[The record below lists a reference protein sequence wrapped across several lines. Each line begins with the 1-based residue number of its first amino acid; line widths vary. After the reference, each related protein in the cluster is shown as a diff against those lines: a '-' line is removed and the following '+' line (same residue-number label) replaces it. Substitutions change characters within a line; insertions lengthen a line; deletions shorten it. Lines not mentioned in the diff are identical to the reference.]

1 VVEGFANAAG
11 EMPARDAS
19 VGAPARPL
27 TAGDTGRVR
36 LARWAWP
43 AALAVAAVVLF
54 LCYLRLSRTVQN
66 GSDGA
71 DQALQAWDMLHG
83 NWLLRGWTVGDVSYY
98 TTELP
103 EYIVVELI
111 RGLGPDV
118 IHVAAAVTYTLLVL
132 LAAVAAKGRATGREG
147 MVRALIASG
156 ILLAPQLDHGIALLI
171 QQPDHIGTQV
181 PLLVIFIVLDRA
193 QRSPGGTTPPVPLVR
208 GRWYI
213 PAAIAVMLTW
223 VTVAD
228 RVAVFD
234 AALPLVAVCGLR
246 AFWALVHDRKPL
258 ASLWFEVSLIAAGI
272 VSFGASV
279 LVVSAIQHL
288 GGYTPLPLITT
299 RASARDIPP
308 HLMLTIKGILT
319 LYGANFG
326 GLSPGVA
333 VAMAVVH
340 LAGLALALWG
350 VGRAF
355 RRFFSTSDLIVPVLA
370 TGIVINLAAYIF
382 SVRPVTWFDTREILA
397 VLPFGA
403 VLAGRLLAEPLAR
416 ARLVPVLA
424 GVLAGY
430 ALALGYGVAQP
441 SAAADG
447 EYPVVGWL
455 EAHHLSTG
463 LGTYTESN
471 LITLDSGGRV
481 AVRTVSWWPSGAVPR
496 AYESEASWY
505 DPRLSYAN
513 FVVVNL
519 ADSHGISAIPRR
531 DILALAGPPA
541 HTYHYKTF
549 IIMVWNHNLL
559 ADLGT
564 PPSPFPGNLLNPATS
579 APTTPA
585 SVHQPH

>member
-1 VVEGFANAAG
+1 
-11 EMPARDAS
+11 
-19 VGAPARPL
+19 
-27 TAGDTGRVR
+27 
-36 LARWAWP
+36 
-43 AALAVAAVVLF
+43 VAAVVLF
-54 LCYLRLSRTVQN
+54 LCYLRLSRTVPN

-132 LAAVAAKGRATGREG
+132 LAALLAKGRATGREG
-147 MVRALIASG
+147 VIRALIASG
-156 ILLAPQLDHGIALLI
+156 ILLAPQLYNGIALLI

-193 QRSPGGTTPPVPLVR
+193 QCLPGGTTPPVRPAR

-223 VTVAD
+223 VMVAD

-234 AALPLVAVCGLR
+234 AALPLVAVCGIR
-246 AFWALVHDRKPL
+246 AFWALIHDRKPL
-258 ASLWFEVSLIAAGI
+258 ASLWFEFSLMAAGI
-272 VSFGASV
+272 FSFVASL
-279 LVVSAIQHL
+279 LVVSAIKHL

-299 RASARDIPP
+299 AAAARDIPA
-308 HLMLTIKGILT
+308 HLVLTIEGILT
-319 LYGANFG
+319 VYGANFS
-326 GLSPGVA
+326 GLSSGVA
-333 VAMAVVH
+333 VAIALVH

-350 VGRAF
+350 FCRAF
-355 RRFFSTSDLIVPVLA
+355 RRFFSADLIVPVLA

-382 SVRPVTWFDTREILA
+382 SVRPASWFDTREILA

-424 GVLAGY
+424 GVLVGY
-430 ALALGYGVAQP
+430 VLALGYGAAQP
-441 SAAADG
+441 SVADG

-455 EAHHLSTG
+455 EAHHLGTG

-481 AVRTVSWWPSGAVPR
+481 AVRTVSWRPSGAVPR
-496 AYESEASWY
+496 DYESEASWY

-513 FVVVNL
+513 FIVVNT
-519 ADSHGISAIPRR
+519 ADSHGISAIPSR
-531 DILALAGPPA
+531 DILALAGSPA

-559 ADLGT
+559 ADLGS
-564 PPSPFPGNLLNPATS
+564 PPSSNPGNLR
-579 APTTPA
+579 
-585 SVHQPH
+585 